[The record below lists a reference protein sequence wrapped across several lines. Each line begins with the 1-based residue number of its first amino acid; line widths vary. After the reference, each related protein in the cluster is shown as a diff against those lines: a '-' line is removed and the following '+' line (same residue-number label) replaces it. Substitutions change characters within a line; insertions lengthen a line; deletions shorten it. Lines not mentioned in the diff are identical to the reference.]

1 MGKENRFAEK
11 CPGERFALV
20 ESDSVGVVDTIA
32 DHKADVGF
40 TGTVLALIPQ
50 NYPNSR
56 KGR

>member
-20 ESDSVGVVDTIA
+20 ESDSAGVVDIIA

-40 TGTVLALIPQ
+40 TGTVLALIP
-50 NYPNSR
+50 
-56 KGR
+56 